1 MATFYQTQRD
11 ETYHIH
17 EYADK
22 IEKEGVHLFSKF
34 RQMLNS
40 YTLFHASFFLLALV
54 ELSIFSIS
62 IMNYTESIAFIIT
75 LASIVLTIFS
85 YLILNYYFQG
95 KKVEQFRELRANFL
109 QSCKKHIVPS
119 LTEEE
124 IHLAI
129 AKNSFQLAATLGQNR
144 IYALSLPP
152 FEFFKE
158 FLLKSR
164 FVFHFKDVLI
174 MQELL
179 IQLSLDE
186 YIAVLRSEP
195 TDLAIHTSLANVY
208 MTLSK
213 IYQRSPELASYIS
226 DTIFKKL
233 ELPEKIEIATK
244 SAIEELKILDDL
256 APNDPWTHAQLA
268 SCFHGLERW
277 DDELSEYEILANLR
291 AKDKEIILRLG
302 ILYFKLGKTAKG
314 LLSYESLRKIDAKY
328 ADHLLTHYHSLKL
341 TT

>member
-11 ETYHIH
+11 DTYHVQ
-17 EYADK
+17 EYADR
-22 IEKEGVHLFSKF
+22 IEKEGSFLFSKF
-34 RQMLNS
+34 RQTLNS
-40 YTLFHASFFLLALV
+40 YTLFHATFFLLTII
-54 ELSIFSIS
+54 ELTIFSFS
-62 IMNYTESIAFIIT
+62 VLNYTESIAFIMT
-75 LASIVLTIFS
+75 LASLILTIFS
-85 YLILNYYFQG
+85 YLILGYYFQG
-95 KKVEQFRELRANFL
+95 KKGEQFRELRTHFHNG
-109 QSCKKHIVPS
+109 CKKHIVPT

-129 AKNSFQLAATLGQNR
+129 AKNAFQLAATLGQKR

-164 FVFHFKDVLI
+164 FLFHFKDVLM

-186 YIAVLRSEP
+186 YIAVLKSEP
-195 TDLAIHTSLANVY
+195 TDLAVHTSLANVY
-208 MTLSK
+208 MTLAK
-213 IYQRSPELASYIS
+213 IYSPASELSS
-226 DTIFKKL
+226 LLSEKVFKKI
-233 ELPEKIEIATK
+233 ELPEKIELATK

-268 SCFHGLERW
+268 SCYHSLEKW
-277 DDELSEYEILANLR
+277 DDELTEYEILSNLR
-291 AKDKEIILRLG
+291 AKDKEILLRLG

-314 LLSYESLRKIDAKY
+314 LITYESLRKVDAKY
-328 ADHLLTHYHSLKL
+328 SDHLITHYSSLKL